1 MDINLLSTFAAF
13 ILGVSM
19 ATERVVA
26 IFKTFCPALADEKK
40 NDAQEVDLVA
50 DRPRRIKLQLLAII
64 AAWLT
69 SAFLAGEGNF
79 APFANVKIDGGIQ
92 LPAWVLAILASGGAA
107 FWKSVIEYA
116 SAVKDLRTQQRATE
130 SLSFH
135 KKAQIMGV
143 QAVDGGMAA
152 SKAQSRDHVA
162 RIQEY
167 FTTTSGNPQ
176 PNF

>member
-19 ATERVVA
+19 ATERIVA
-26 IFKTFCPALADEKK
+26 ILKTFFPCLADEKK

-50 DRPRRIKLQLLAII
+50 DRPRRITLQILAIA
-64 AAWLT
+64 AAWIT
-69 SAFLAGEGNF
+69 SAFLAGKGGF
-79 APFANVKIDGGIQ
+79 APFDNVNISGGIAM
-92 LPAWVLAILASGGAA
+92 PAWVLAILASGGAA

-130 SLSFH
+130 GLSFH
-135 KKAQIMGV
+135 MKAQAMGV
-143 QAVDGGMAA
+143 QAVDGGMAVPK
-152 SKAQSRDHVA
+152 SPSREHGA
-162 RIQEY
+162 RIQE
-167 FTTTSGNPQ
+167 FFASTDGKQ